1 MKKIK
6 ALAPQPKVYD
16 GMFKGW
22 LLVQKIF
29 INK

>member
-6 ALAPQPKVYD
+6 ALAQPKVYD